1 MRPEQRQPELWER
14 IEQLYHEALER
25 AETER
30 AAFLAEACAG
40 DEELRLEVESLLR
53 FDRRAERFIEAPA
66 LEVAAQAQAEAGE
79 ATLIGQTL
87 GHYRI
92 LSLLGEG
99 GMGEVYLALDVR
111 LERQVALKLLPA
123 QFTQDADRL
132 RRFIQE
138 AKAASGLNHPNIIT
152 IHDIGAT
159 ESGHFVATEY
169 VAGRTLR
176 QLMTGAPLELG
187 RALDVTTQIANAL
200 AAAHSAGIVHRDIK
214 PENVMVRPDGYLKV
228 LDFGI
233 AKLKRQR
240 DWGTDSG
247 EKGETEGQREGGTER
262 QRDVEMTSEINDLS
276 VPPSPRLSVPLS
288 LRLSDVQT
296 ASGLVLGTAQYMSPE
311 QARGQEVDERTDIFS
326 LGVLIYEM
334 IAGRRPFE
342 GATRAE
348 IIRSLIEREPPP
360 LDEDVPAALREIVSR
375 ALRKD
380 RAERYQSVYKLLA
393 DLRQLKRGLRTSGH
407 LKSAFQ
413 PRAWSEATLITSSAG
428 HDTSAQAFGLRTVGE
443 SGSTLGASRSRLGR
457 LAPVLKRR
465 VWILPALLA
474 LGAAAWLAYS
484 YLRPAK
490 SAIDSLAVLPFV
502 NTGPSAIMDANA
514 DAEYLADGL
523 TDSLINS
530 LSQLPHVNV
539 IGRGPVFRFK
549 KDQSDPM
556 AIARRLGVRAV
567 LTGRIAQRGDALSI
581 SAELMDA
588 RDGSHLWGAQYE
600 RRLSDLI
607 FVQEEITERITT
619 GLRLK
624 LTEAQSKQLGK
635 RYTENT
641 EAHQHY
647 LKGRFFFMQFTPEG
661 MRKALD
667 HFHQAIALDPGYALA
682 HAGVGYV
689 YAVAASQYEEPGET
703 MRKARQASLQA
714 LKLDEALPEAHF
726 SLALVRWWADWN
738 WPAAEAGFRRAIE
751 LNPNNA
757 TWRAVYADFLST
769 HERFTEALAQAQRAQ
784 ELDPLSVY
792 VNSSLAKVY
801 YNDRQYDRA
810 LAGYRQMLELDPDST
825 RAKRGLGRVL
835 LQQGQYA
842 DAIAALRQAVARESH
857 TYFISDLG
865 HAYAV
870 AGRRGEA
877 RRMLAQLQDVARQR
891 YVSPVYIAKV
901 YVGLGET
908 AAAMALLNQA
918 FLERSDQLTGLRVDP
933 AFDPLR
939 ADPRFIDLLRRVG
952 LTQ

>member
-40 DEELRLEVESLLR
+40 DEELRREVESLLR

-123 QFTQDADRL
+123 QLTQDADRL

-159 ESGHFVATEY
+159 ESVHFVATEY

-262 QRDVEMTSEINDLS
+262 QRNVEMTSEINDPS

-360 LDEDVPAALREIVSR
+360 LDEDVPAALRDIVGR

-380 RAERYQSVYKLLA
+380 RDERYQSVYKLLA

-407 LKSAFQ
+407 LKLAFQ
-413 PRAWSEATLITSSAG
+413 PRAWSEATVITSSAG
-428 HDTSAQAFGLRTVGE
+428 LDTSDQASGLRTNGE
-443 SGSTLGASRSRLGR
+443 SGSTLGASGSRLGR
-457 LAPVLKRR
+457 LARIFKRR

-474 LGAAAWLAYS
+474 LGVVAWLAYLYS
-484 YLRPAK
+484 RPVEP
-490 SAIDSLAVLPFV
+490 AIDSLAVLPFV
-502 NTGPSAIMDANA
+502 NTSPGANTDAS
-514 DAEYLADGL
+514 AEYMADGL

-539 IGRGPVFRFK
+539 IARGPVFRFK
-549 KDQSDPM
+549 KEQSDPL

-588 RDGSHLWGAQYE
+588 RDGSHIWGAQYE
-600 RRLSDLI
+600 RRMADLI
-607 FVQEEITERITT
+607 VVQEEITQRITT

-641 EAHQHY
+641 EAHQLY

-667 HFHQAIALDPGYALA
+667 YFQQATTLDPGYALA

-703 MRKARQASLQA
+703 MRKARQAALQA

-726 SLALVRWWADWN
+726 SLALVKWWADWD

-769 HERFTEALAQAQRAQ
+769 HERFPEALAQAQRAH

-792 VNSSLAKVY
+792 VSSALAKVH
-801 YNDRQYDRA
+801 YNARQYDRA
-810 LAGYRQMLELDPDST
+810 LAGYRQMLELDPEST

-835 LQQGQYA
+835 LEQGQYA
-842 DAIAALRQAVARESH
+842 EAIAALSQAVARESH

-877 RRMLAQLQDVARQR
+877 RRMLAQLQDVAKQR

-901 YVGLGET
+901 HAGLGET
-908 AAAMALLNQA
+908 ATTMDLLNKA
-918 FLERSDQLTGLRVDP
+918 FRERSDQLTGLRVDP